1 MFEPNFHD
9 TAYVEPLNL
18 STDELRPR
26 EGKQVPMDDTDSNDV
41 LGIDAGNSIDITN
54 LQLSDWIHLD
64 HYKRSSY
71 AESFFERKKH
81 KTLRENLPYRFNS
94 SRRYGSPKLP
104 LDVPLYLNYHAT
116 RTDTVVKWCF
126 PYRYTRNSALLH
138 SVKLK
143 GQDPVRSF
151 GTPEDF
157 EKLRAAVEGNRYKDP
172 ESLNDSDLDILMGDY
187 DDDDDDTTETQIPTE
202 QNEQPKSEL
211 PHNLPLLD
219 TLSGN
224 YINGLLLVGANYIRL
239 AGEESK
245 TLLRDGIND
254 CCVINTSN
262 GTLDDILL
270 VVQPSGYLLSVL
282 PRRDNLDI
290 ADSARLI
297 QYWNLGTHGD
307 WKIVKHT
314 SQTALEFVLVNYN
327 TQTLKFFKFINH
339 YTFQLTN
346 NLTLTDFKILSCSFF
361 PNYKNNNDDDATS
374 EDRREGEKVAIEV
387 ENAGNLLPRESLS
400 HYLLFVPTVRFQHLV
415 YLCIEWDPRTNS
427 RKIVHQLTHLGSEE
441 INGIIP
447 LNSNKVLGFSNN
459 AVIMISANQI
469 MSGEVSFTT
478 VKLPRYLRGIKSWYC
493 DMSLLHRFKELN
505 PDEFGKFICCNVVGT
520 STGVIYA
527 CMTNDTDIEFYVLTR
542 FKGLRRISP
551 APKSESILRN
561 PERYDMAIQS
571 FNRTLNITLKLD
583 GVKKKKVP
591 EAYQNII
598 RRRTLDITSDDNT
611 RVSVIKGDTWKF
623 SKSSITRVSL
633 ASADFLHTIPSVK
646 LQCCF
651 EALKPIRAC
660 NFITT
665 VAIPNTEEWKKFLDI
680 DNPEEYRLFL
690 SGDDANGIMRVFLYT
705 KCEED
710 DTDLLSL
717 EGTELKE
724 QDASKLVELN
734 DILKHGESGGARAK
748 LINLIPVG
756 NLIVY
761 IYKTHAVLE
770 SIASG
775 SSKAYN
781 LNMEIEG
788 VSYSDGILILWSVSD
803 YKILYLDFREYVQ
816 NNFHQTEE
824 ETEFP
829 LFVETHIFNNVPR
842 EKSDGR
848 ISINYVKF
856 LEKVLLT
863 TSKGIYSVDLEHFLS
878 HGAVPM
884 TLERSSGNQ
893 FFEIPLNQMVI
904 LKDKFLCLTDGG
916 LLHCFRDADSYKY
929 FLPLRRLPFK
939 NQDVQLRK
947 LDDDTVLAFS
957 SDDIYAVK
965 FFYDYK
971 RELQYQIYN
980 LKLPFSDRTSPIL
993 DVVGSGVGD
1002 GKICVLFGSGL
1013 KIFQKAYISYNYNSY
1028 LLRYSRS
1035 ENKIF
1040 RFLHKINRLL
1050 VLSCD
1055 YKTWNCIKLE
1065 NGRYLSLP
1073 EKVLKGSSEI
1083 RNVVEL
1089 PFLNERVTT
1098 LIINFED
1105 GLKCVR
1111 IVPVGSNIKVQEVCE
1126 YKIAAEMHEKI
1137 YVNDDN
1143 SFYMLRYGKHSG
1155 TEDNL
1160 DAVNEEFLDCF
1171 LKITFDEE
1179 TQELVTVAEYPFKGK
1194 GQIRDF
1200 EVLDNK
1206 HIIVTTTKGDS
1217 LYLFKDI
1224 DKGFNPDRLIKLH
1237 IPSDSFINKIVAL
1250 NNVCFVA
1257 AFRTEGREHYLSS
1270 LCFYSVLNTTYSPTG
1285 EAVSNTN
1292 GRAVTNASTS
1302 NQDSELLSVFDI
1314 HRRDISGLEHHSD
1327 AAETLAV
1334 HMDREEEETDIGDAT
1349 RPLYNISPE
1358 RHYID
1363 GYIEY
1368 DHYIGNLEVFNPNV
1382 SRVKWQIDKDAEVPT
1397 LNGVP
1402 VSVHGDNREYRRI
1415 ELDKTIKDM
1424 SFDKESTKLVILT
1437 VDESVL
1443 EFKLGNARTS
1453 HCDLKSLS
1461 QLRRN
1466 GGYYLAP
1473 AQQRVL
1479 EISKLVATP
1488 ISDDGILDLVTHG
1501 D

>member
-26 EGKQVPMDDTDSNDV
+26 EDTQVPMNDPDNDDV

-64 HYKRSSY
+64 RYKRSSY
-71 AESFFERKKH
+71 AENFFERKKH
-81 KTLRENLPYRFNS
+81 RPLRESLPYRFNS

-126 PYRYTRNSALLH
+126 PYRYTRNNALLH
-138 SVKLK
+138 SVRLK
-143 GQDPVRSF
+143 GEDPVRSF
-151 GTPEDF
+151 VTPEDF
-157 EKLRAAVEGNRYKDP
+157 EKLRAIVEGNRYKDP

-202 QNEQPKSEL
+202 QNQQPSSEL
-211 PHNLPLLD
+211 PRNLPLLD
-219 TLSGN
+219 TLSGY
-224 YINGLLLVGANYIRL
+224 YINGLLLVGINYIRL
-239 AGEESK
+239 AGQESK

-254 CCVINTSN
+254 CCVLNTSN

-290 ADSARLI
+290 ADSARVV

-307 WKIVKHT
+307 WKIVKHN

-361 PNYKNNNDDDATS
+361 PNYNNNNNNGTTG
-374 EDRREGEKVAIEV
+374 EDMREGEKVEIEV
-387 ENAGNLLPRESLS
+387 GNTGNMLPRGSPS

-415 YLCIEWDPRTNS
+415 YLCIEWDSRTNS
-427 RKIVHQLTHLGSEE
+427 RKIVHQLTHLRSEE
-441 INGIIP
+441 INGIIS

-459 AVIMISANQI
+459 TVTMISANQV

-478 VKLPRYLRGIKSWYC
+478 VKLHRYLRGVKSWYC
-493 DMSLLHRFKELN
+493 DMSLLYRLKELN

-542 FKGLRRISP
+542 FKGLRKISP
-551 APKSESILRN
+551 APKSDSIIRN
-561 PERYDMAIQS
+561 PGRYDMVIQS

-583 GVKKKKVP
+583 GIKKKKVP
-591 EAYQNII
+591 EAYQNVIK
-598 RRRTLDITSDDNT
+598 RRTLDITSDDNT

-623 SKSSITRVSL
+623 SRSSITKVSL
-633 ASADFLHTIPSVK
+633 ASADFLHTVPSVK

-651 EALKPIRAC
+651 EVLKPIREC

-680 DNPEEYRLFL
+680 NNPEEYQLLL
-690 SGDDANGIMRVFLYT
+690 SGDDANGILRVFLYT

-710 DTDLLSL
+710 DADILPL
-717 EGTELKE
+717 EGTELE
-724 QDASKLVELN
+724 EPGASKLVELN
-734 DILKHGESGGARAK
+734 DILKFGESDGSKAN

-770 SIASG
+770 SIVSG
-775 SSKAYN
+775 AYKSYDFT
-781 LNMEIEG
+781 MEIEG
-788 VSYSDGILILWSVSD
+788 VSYTDGILILWGVSD
-803 YKILYLDFREYVQ
+803 YKLLCLDFREFVQ
-816 NNFHQTEE
+816 NKCYQTGED
-824 ETEFP
+824 TEFP
-829 LFVETHIFNNVPR
+829 HFIEKKIFNSVPR
-842 EKSDGR
+842 EESGGK
-848 ISINYVKF
+848 INVNYVKF

-878 HGAVPM
+878 DSIVPITM
-884 TLERSSGNQ
+884 RSFAEDQ
-893 FFEIPLNQMVI
+893 FFEIPVNQMVI
-904 LKDKFLCLTDGG
+904 LRDKFICLTDGG
-916 LLHCFRDADSYKY
+916 LLHCFRDTDSFKY

-947 LDDDTVLAFS
+947 LDDDTILAFS
-957 SDDIYAVK
+957 SDDIYVVK
-965 FFYDYK
+965 FFYNYK
-971 RELQYQIYN
+971 MELQYKIYN

-1013 KIFQKAYISYNYNSY
+1013 KIFQKEYISYNYNSY

-1055 YKTWNCIKLE
+1055 YRTWNCIKLE

-1073 EKVLKGSSEI
+1073 ETVLKGSSEI

-1089 PFLNERVTT
+1089 PYLNERSTT

-1111 IVPVGSNIKVQEVCE
+1111 IVPVGNNIKVQEVCE

-1143 SFYMLRYGKHSG
+1143 SFYMLRYGRHSA
-1155 TEDNL
+1155 TEDSV
-1160 DAVNEEFLDCF
+1160 DVTSEEFLDCF
-1171 LKITFDEE
+1171 LKIKFDEE
-1179 TQELVTVAEYPFKGK
+1179 TQNLVTVSEYPFKGK

-1224 DKGFNPDRLIKLH
+1224 DKNFNPNRLIKLH
-1237 IPSDSFINKIVAL
+1237 IPSDSFVNKIVAL

-1270 LCFYSVLNTTYSPTG
+1270 LCFYSVLNTKYSPTG
-1285 EAVSNTN
+1285 EAANNTN
-1292 GRAVTNASTS
+1292 GRSATNTGTS

-1314 HRRDISGLEHHSD
+1314 HRHDISGLEHHGD
-1327 AAETLAV
+1327 AAETLAF
-1334 HMDREEEETDIGDAT
+1334 HMDREEEERDVADTT
-1349 RPLYNISPE
+1349 RPLYNVSPE

-1397 LNGVP
+1397 LDGVP

-1488 ISDDGILDLVTHG
+1488 ISDDGTLNLVTSE
-1501 D
+1501 